1 MDNNKSSIFFW
12 PCKLQIGV
20 TLSKKILWKKKS
32 NWYSL
37 TSPCG
42 HLYNT
47 DTSLLRTVCLIPEM
61 PKIIHYLPLQYGHL
75 CKADTWFSHFGVR
88 IKEVWLYVQWYSVI
102 CFSRDLFL
110 NTAVKR
116 QKV

>member
-1 MDNNKSSIFFW
+1 MFHLLLT
-12 PCKLQIGV
+12 LQVPNRGHSFQENPV
-20 TLSKKILWKKKS
+20 KKKS

-61 PKIIHYLPLQYGHL
+61 PKLIPSLPLQYGEL

-88 IKEVWLYVQWYSVI
+88 I
-102 CFSRDLFL
+102 
-110 NTAVKR
+110 
-116 QKV
+116 